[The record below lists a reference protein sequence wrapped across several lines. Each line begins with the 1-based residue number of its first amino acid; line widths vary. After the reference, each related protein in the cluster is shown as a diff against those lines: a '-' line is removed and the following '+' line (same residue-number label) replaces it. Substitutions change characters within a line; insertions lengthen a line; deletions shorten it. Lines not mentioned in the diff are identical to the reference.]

1 MESFDSARRK
11 PLHILLFIRR
21 KLRGAAP
28 YLTGKLGIFC
38 SFARG
43 CGRIAMRDSNEDG
56 AAEKG
61 FKLFRPLL
69 SLKLNVI
76 VANGRSLSL
85 PPTFAN
91 TV

>member
-11 PLHILLFIRR
+11 LLYLLLIIRR

-28 YLTGKLGIFC
+28 YVTGQLGISC

-43 CGRIAMRDSNEDG
+43 CGRIAMRDGNEDVDT
-56 AAEKG
+56 EKG
-61 FKLFRPLL
+61 LRLFRLLL

-76 VANGRSLSL
+76 VANGRSLS
-85 PPTFAN
+85 PPAFAN
-91 TV
+91 II